1 MLASAI
7 AKAGLTA
14 TLSLAG
20 RVERPIPMPLPTRI
34 GGFGGPAGLKQHLET
49 QAITHVVDATH
60 PFAAQMSHNAI
71 QACTNANIPLLSL
84 TRPTWTESDG
94 DMWTRVPDI
103 ASAVAALDRPAA
115 RVFLAIGR
123 MHVGA
128 FAAQGQHYY
137 LLRLVDPLGADISL
151 PQVEAVIAK
160 GPFSEAQ
167 DLNLL
172 RNHQIDI
179 VVSKN
184 SGGTGAYSKI
194 AAARQLGLPV
204 IMIDRPEMPARPEA
218 HSVDDVMAW
227 LGHSAGTE
235 RGV

>member
-34 GGFGGPAGLKQHLET
+34 GGFGGAAGLRQHLET
-49 QAITHVVDATH
+49 QTITHVVDATH
-60 PFAAQMSHNAI
+60 PFATQMSRNAV
-71 QACTNANIPLLSL
+71 QACTDANIPLLAL
-84 TRPTWTESDG
+84 TRPPWTESGG
-94 DMWTRVPDI
+94 DIWTRVPDI
-103 ASAVAALDRPAA
+103 AGAVAALDRAAA

-128 FAAQGQHYY
+128 FAAQGQHHY

-204 IMIDRPEMPARPEA
+204 IMIDRPEMPARAEA